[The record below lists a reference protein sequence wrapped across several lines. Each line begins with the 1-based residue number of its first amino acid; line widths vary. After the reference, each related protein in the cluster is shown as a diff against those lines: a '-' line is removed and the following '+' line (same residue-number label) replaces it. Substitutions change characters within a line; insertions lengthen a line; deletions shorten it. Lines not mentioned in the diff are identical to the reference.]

1 MAAACPRSDEP
12 SSDGPPINDAEKPQR
27 IRAALPMPASA
38 DLPMLEAMTAR
49 AVQQLEARLD
59 DLRRVG
65 WARLGTAA
73 AAALLA
79 APAHM
84 LDPALSIAL
93 AAGSCVVAMLA
104 IRAFVDRCDLIDSV
118 AADRDALAVAAVRAR
133 AERIAA
139 PQELA
144 RAAAML
150 RQLADRESDS
160 RLVACRPELLELAD
174 TLSTAPPERSVAVAC
189 VRFVETSQSALFDVR
204 VTGVELRS
212 ELRHLL
218 ALARSAQPQRGSAP
232 LPIPLDGSRANL
244 TSR

>member
-1 MAAACPRSDEP
+1 
-12 SSDGPPINDAEKPQR
+12 
-27 IRAALPMPASA
+27 
-38 DLPMLEAMTAR
+38 MLEAMTAR

-84 LDPALSIAL
+84 LEPALSVAL
-93 AAGSCVVAMLA
+93 AAGSFVLAMLA
-104 IRAFVDRCDLIDSV
+104 VRAFVDRCDLIDSV
-118 AADRDALAVAAVRAR
+118 ATDRDALAVAAVRGR

-144 RAAAML
+144 RTAATL
-150 RQLADRESDS
+150 RRLADRESDS

-174 TLSTAPPERSVAVAC
+174 ALSTAPPERAVAVAC
-189 VRFVETSQSALFDVR
+189 VRFVETSESALFDVR

-232 LPIPLDGSRANL
+232 PPIPFDGSRANL